1 MRYLLFTLICFS
13 IVFDGVSQ
21 RVYPKSAVL
30 RLEKFN
36 ALNDDGMLTFEIK
49 VRMADCLSEIEILD
63 AEKFKPKKNFGD
75 KIHDWWWFKVREI
88 YDFNVSKRF
97 IKEIS
102 DLDYSL
108 KETDDLS
115 EVIVM
120 KCELIQLKS
129 VFSRKELRKK
139 LKINL
144 FSKSGKEVY
153 SVVFNLNKN
162 QILDVLEFYLEDI
175 KIKKY

>member
-1 MRYLLFTLICFS
+1 VRFLFTTFIYFS
-13 IVFDGVSQ
+13 IILVGTSQ
-21 RVYPKSAVL
+21 RVYPKSAVI

-36 ALNDDGMLTFEIK
+36 PIKDDGMLTFEIE
-49 VRMADCLSEIEILD
+49 VRMADCLESIELID
-63 AEKFKPKKNFGD
+63 VEKFKPKKNLGD

-88 YDFNVSKRF
+88 YDFNVSKRYT
-97 IKEIS
+97 KEIS

-129 VFSRKELRKK
+129 VFSRKETKKK
-139 LKINL
+139 LKIVL
-144 FSKSGKEVY
+144 YSKSGKSIYEK
-153 SVVFNLNKN
+153 VFILNRYK
-162 QILDVLEFYLEDI
+162 ILEEGEIYLE
-175 KIKKY
+175 KNSMK

>member
-1 MRYLLFTLICFS
+1 MRYLLFTLIYFS
-13 IVFDGVSQ
+13 IIFVGVSQ
-21 RVYPKSAVL
+21 RVYPKSAII

-36 ALNDDGMLTFEIK
+36 PLKDDGLLTFEIE

-63 AEKFKPKKNFGD
+63 VEKFKPKKNFGD

-97 IKEIS
+97 IKEIREI
-102 DLDYSL
+102 DYSL
-108 KETDDLS
+108 KETDNLS

-129 VFSRKELRKK
+129 VFSMLILSIKLKK
-139 LKINL
+139 L
-144 FSKSGKEVY
+144 
-153 SVVFNLNKN
+153 
-162 QILDVLEFYLEDI
+162 
-175 KIKKY
+175 